1 MTEIV
6 EQKNVLGCKY
16 PFLNFL
22 HGSHA
27 LRCVGYLVELTQP
40 KATNKLPAIFILNVN
55 NESKLSR

>member
-6 EQKNVLGCKY
+6 EQKIVSGCKY

-27 LRCVGYLVELTQP
+27 LRRVGHLVELAQP
-40 KATNKLPAIFILNVN
+40 EATNRLPAIFNLNVN
-55 NESKLSR
+55 IESKLSQ